1 MVRPADPDP
10 ELFRELQRL
19 RARVAGLEVEN
30 QDLKE
35 RLAYAW
41 SEVEHVRA
49 QLAKRP
55 LQAAEPVDRKHGPL
69 VPVTAAE
76 LDAVLGRLRGV
87 TPLPLV

>member
-41 SEVEHVRA
+41 SEVEHV
-49 QLAKRP
+49 LRP
-55 LQAAEPVDRKHGPL
+55 APHAPAPG
-69 VPVTAAE
+69 
-76 LDAVLGRLRGV
+76 GRPSSGNWDNSCR
-87 TPLPLV
+87 